1 VQSSC
6 AARAARVTIS
16 GRSIRQVTFVVNGR
30 RVRTVTVRAGRRT
43 LTVSVPLSQG
53 GAARQ
58 RVQARVTFRNGAAPR
73 VLDTTARRCAQAAVA
88 PQFTG

>member
-1 VQSSC
+1 
-6 AARAARVTIS
+6 VTL
-16 GRSIRQVTFVVNGR
+16 FLNGR
-30 RVRTVTVRAGRRT
+30 RVRTVTVRANQRR

-58 RVQARVTFRNGAAPR
+58 RVQARVTFRNGATPR
-73 VLDTTARRCAQAAVA
+73 VLNTTARRCAQAAVS

>member
-1 VQSSC
+1 
-6 AARAARVTIS
+6 
-16 GRSIRQVTFVVNGR
+16 
-30 RVRTVTVRAGRRT
+30 
-43 LTVSVPLSQG
+43 VSVPLSRG

-73 VLDTTARRCAQAAVA
+73 VLNTTARRCAQAAVA